1 MDFRRAAGRPS
12 SRGSRP
18 RPRRPPG
25 RPTHTTPCRKQVG
38 QLPGVQGPQAGE
50 GGGQAEAGR
59 RGQVRQVREHV
70 PGGAQRGGAAAS
82 HK

>member
-1 MDFRRAAGRPS
+1 MGDD
-12 SRGSRP
+12 P
-18 RPRRPPG
+18 RDMAPPG
-25 RPTHTTPCRKQVG
+25 RPTPTTPWPKQG
-38 QLPGVQGPQAGE
+38 GLLPVVQGPQAGE
-50 GGGQAEAGR
+50 GGWQAKAGR